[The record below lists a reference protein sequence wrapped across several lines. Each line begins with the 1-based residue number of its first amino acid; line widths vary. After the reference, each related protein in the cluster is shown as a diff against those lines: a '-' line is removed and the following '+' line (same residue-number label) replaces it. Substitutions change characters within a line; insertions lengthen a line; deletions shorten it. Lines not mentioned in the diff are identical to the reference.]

1 MSNTEGDSNDK
12 VVGVTS
18 KGQATIPKE
27 FRDRLGI
34 TTPGRV
40 KFSEREDG
48 SVVVEPV
55 KSIDE
60 FRGIIDAE
68 EESPTETLER
78 ERAED
83 REREPTLGRT
93 DDSQENT

>member
-1 MSNTEGDSNDK
+1 MSNTEDDSNGK
-12 VVGVTS
+12 VVSVTS

-40 KFSEREDG
+40 KFSEQDG
-48 SVVVEPV
+48 RVVVEGV
-55 KSIDE
+55 KSIRE
-60 FRGIIDAE
+60 FRGIIDTE
-68 EESPTETLER
+68 EESPTETLRR
-78 ERAED
+78 ERAND

-93 DDSQENT
+93 DDSQENA